1 MSNTLHRFTPPTCT
15 LEIKGKKSL
24 FSRWR
29 NQNILQKF
37 QFQLTFDDPRLPTS
51 KQVKIKGDRQDL
63 EQLQIVINNYIQ
75 NFLQASFV
83 GGIEAK
89 INLKPSVKSLS
100 NQPYLQ
106 PKGLVNH
113 ELFFGNLTHD
123 SNAAQIKLSTVQ
135 LFDLVTALEAYKTQI
150 TALPESK
157 PSQSTKVIPLWG
169 GVAAATVAVVGISAI
184 ALRSQSPQNVAS
196 SSKSESSP
204 EIPQLNNV
212 IPPQIPETAK
222 RPTPKPKLTEPLS
235 STKRLPP
242 PPAVDTPKPKPDIPD
257 PADYPLSQVARQS
270 GLDSSTESPTKS
282 PTKKKNAV
290 NQQTESVITIPDETK
305 IEEEKVAQDREVAA
319 AEAQRIITDS
329 AGSDPNQQFKTE
341 INPNANRQL
350 AKLNNSTVNSTI
362 KFPEELAQSNQD
374 SSLALNNSRLKPDQL
389 QEVKIYFKEKWQPPT
404 ELKQSL
410 EYRLFLNSNGSIK
423 RVVPIGKASK
433 LYLSKTNIPVQGET
447 FISPLTES
455 QKSIIRL
462 LLNPDGRVQAFTE

>member
-1 MSNTLHRFTPPTCT
+1 MSSTIHRFTPPTCT
-15 LEIKGKKSL
+15 LEIQGKKSPL
-24 FSRWR
+24 SRWT
-29 NQNILQKF
+29 NQDILKKF

-75 NFLQASFV
+75 NFLQASFA

-106 PKGLVNH
+106 PRGLVNH

-123 SNAAQIKLSTVQ
+123 TNAAQIKLSTVQ
-135 LFDLVTALEAYKTQI
+135 LFDLVTALEAYNTQI
-150 TALPESK
+150 AALPELKS
-157 PSQSTKVIPLWG
+157 SQSKKVIPLWG
-169 GVAAATVAVVGISAI
+169 GLAAATVAVVGISAI
-184 ALRSQSPQNVAS
+184 ALRTQSPQNVAS
-196 SSKSESSP
+196 STKSESSVDIP
-204 EIPQLNNV
+204 ELNDV

-222 RPTPKPKLTEPLS
+222 KPTPKPKLTEPLS

-270 GLDSSTESPTKS
+270 GLDSPTKS
-282 PTKKKNAV
+282 PTKKKNAA

-305 IEEEKVAQDREVAA
+305 VEQEKVAQDTAIAA

-329 AGSDPNQQFKTE
+329 DGSDPNQQFKTE
-341 INPNANRQL
+341 INPNADRQL
-350 AKLNNSTVNSTI
+350 AKLNNSTVKS
-362 KFPEELAQSNQD
+362 PEELAQSNQD

-389 QEVKIYFKEKWQPPT
+389 QEVKIYFEEKWQPPA

-410 EYRLFLNSNGSIK
+410 EYRLFLNSDGSIK